1 MRCNPVY
8 KILMVLFKT
17 KWLHQKILGLDHLE
31 SRKKEIYGAT
41 SGLQGWTLV
50 LFKSMLESIL
60 VYRVS
65 LSFITK
71 GVLEHVRKL
80 RFKFLWAGTLEERV
94 FLGPLIEILLY
105 QNTWEGGTSI
115 ISTAKCAWKCIQER
129 GLWVNTI

>member
-1 MRCNPVY
+1 M
-8 KILMVLFKT
+8 
-17 KWLHQKILGLDHLE
+17 
-31 SRKKEIYGAT
+31 
-41 SGLQGWTLV
+41 

-80 RFKFLWAGTLEERV
+80 SFKFLWAGTLEERV

-105 QNTWEGGTSI
+105 PNTWESGTSI
-115 ISTAKCAWKCIQER
+115 ISITKCIWKLIGGR
-129 GLWVNTI
+129 GLWVKTI